1 MPFVAVGRAGTIG
14 GCGPLR
20 CGAAAVRPDESAAPA
35 SRGNGLRR
43 TFRCGRD
50 VPAAAG
56 RSGDACGRLSGR
68 GRRRTVQARS
78 PGKCVGSRTSAVGS
92 RASVSRASVSRTS
105 CSVPGRGGA
114 APERAGGGAK
124 SAGRPI

>member
-50 VPAAAG
+50 VPAAAL
-56 RSGDACGRLSGR
+56 AIER
-68 GRRRTVQARS
+68 GQQANVEGWAGPRMAAYIA
-78 PGKCVGSRTSAVGS
+78 KKQKLEAEQ
-92 RASVSRASVSRTS
+92 RAAEQ
-105 CSVPGRGGA
+105 A
-114 APERAGGGAK
+114 ERAEPA
-124 SAGRPI
+124 AGR